1 MNLDELKKGWGVLNE
16 RLSQN
21 EVISQRIIKE
31 MILRKTNAAY
41 DSIYRASKWSL
52 MVIFLLGG
60 LLLPFAKMQG
70 MPIYRETFIAM
81 ETFIFLGF
89 LFEGYMFYLLS
100 RFNLNTMKVDEAMR
114 SMLKYK
120 KMYINNQRCAKY
132 GALLIII
139 VCMGLQNAFTPL
151 VIALTILFTFT
162 LIAFFLGYTQ
172 DKRLRQ
178 SLQEIE
184 DGLRE
189 LKEYE

>member
-21 EVISQRIIKE
+21 EVVSQRIIKE
-31 MILRKTNAAY
+31 MILCKTNSAY
-41 DSIYRASKWSL
+41 DNIYRASKWSL

-139 VCMGLQNAFTPL
+139 VCMGLQKAFTPL
-151 VIALTILFTFT
+151 VIALTILFT

>member
-21 EVISQRIIKE
+21 EVVSQRIIKE
-31 MILRKTNAAY
+31 MILCKTNSAY
-41 DSIYRASKWSL
+41 DNIYRASKWSL
-52 MVIFLLGG
+52 MVIFFAG

-81 ETFIFLGF
+81 EAFIFLGF

-139 VCMGLQNAFTPL
+139 VCMGLQNAFTPV
-151 VIALTILFTFT
+151 VIIPT
-162 LIAFFLGYTQ
+162 LLAIIIAFFLGYAQ

>member
-21 EVISQRIIKE
+21 EVVSQRIIKE
-31 MILRKTNAAY
+31 MILSKTNSAY
-41 DSIYRASKWSL
+41 DNIYRASKWSL

-151 VIALTILFTFT
+151 VIALTILFT

>member
-1 MNLDELKKGWGVLNE
+1 MNLDELKKGWSVLNE

-151 VIALTILFTFT
+151 VIALTILFT

>member
-21 EVISQRIIKE
+21 EVVSQRIIKE

-41 DSIYRASKWSL
+41 DSIYRASKWSF

-139 VCMGLQNAFTPL
+139 VCMGLQKAFTPV
-151 VIALTILFTFT
+151 VIIPTILAII
-162 LIAFFLGYTQ
+162 IAFFLGYAQ

>member
-21 EVISQRIIKE
+21 EVVSQRIIKE
-31 MILRKTNAAY
+31 MILCKTNSAY
-41 DSIYRASKWSL
+41 DNIYRASKWSL

-151 VIALTILFTFT
+151 VIALTILFT

>member
-151 VIALTILFTFT
+151 VIALTILFT

-189 LKEYE
+189 LKDYE

>member
-139 VCMGLQNAFTPL
+139 VCMGLQNAFTPV
-151 VIALTILFTFT
+151 VIALTILFT

-184 DGLRE
+184 DGLCE
-189 LKEYE
+189 LEEYE

>member
-1 MNLDELKKGWGVLNE
+1 MNLDELKKGWSVLNE

-31 MILRKTNAAY
+31 MILCKTNSAY
-41 DSIYRASKWSL
+41 ESLYRASKWSL

-139 VCMGLQNAFTPL
+139 VCMGLQNAFTPV
-151 VIALTILFTFT
+151 VIIPTILAIV
-162 LIAFFLGYTQ
+162 IAFFLGYAQ

-178 SLQEIE
+178 SLQDIE

>member
-21 EVISQRIIKE
+21 EVVSQRIIKE

-151 VIALTILFTFT
+151 VIALTILFT
-162 LIAFFLGYTQ
+162 LIAFFLGYAQ

>member
-21 EVISQRIIKE
+21 EVVSQRIIKE

-151 VIALTILFTFT
+151 VIALTILFT

>member
-1 MNLDELKKGWGVLNE
+1 MNLDELKKGWSVLNE

-31 MILRKTNAAY
+31 MILHKTNSAY
-41 DSIYRASKWSL
+41 ESLYRASKWSL

-60 LLLPFAKMQG
+60 LMLPFAKMQG
-70 MPIYRETFIAM
+70 VPIYRETFIAM

-151 VIALTILFTFT
+151 VIALTILFT

-172 DKRLRQ
+172 NKRLRQ

>member
-21 EVISQRIIKE
+21 EVVSQRIIKE
-31 MILRKTNAAY
+31 MILSKTNSAY
-41 DSIYRASKWSL
+41 ESLYRASKWSL

-81 ETFIFLGF
+81 EAFIFLGF
-89 LFEGYMFYLLS
+89 LFEGYLFYLLS

-139 VCMGLQNAFTPL
+139 VCMGLQNAFTPV
-151 VIALTILFTFT
+151 VIIPTILAII
-162 LIAFFLGYTQ
+162 IAFFLGYAQ

-178 SLQEIE
+178 SLQDIE

>member
-89 LFEGYMFYLLS
+89 FFEGYMFYLLS

-139 VCMGLQNAFTPL
+139 VCMGLQNAFTPV
-151 VIALTILFTFT
+151 VIIPTILAII
-162 LIAFFLGYTQ
+162 IAFFLGYAQ

>member
-21 EVISQRIIKE
+21 EVVSQRIIKE

-89 LFEGYMFYLLS
+89 FFEGYMFYLLS

-139 VCMGLQNAFTPL
+139 VCMGLQNAFTPV
-151 VIALTILFTFT
+151 VIIPTILAIV
-162 LIAFFLGYTQ
+162 IAFFLGYAQ

>member
-151 VIALTILFTFT
+151 VIALTILFT

>member
-132 GALLIII
+132 GAFLIII

-151 VIALTILFTFT
+151 VIALTILFT

-184 DGLRE
+184 DGLCE

>member
-60 LLLPFAKMQG
+60 LMLPFAKMQG

-139 VCMGLQNAFTPL
+139 VCMGLQNAFTPV
-151 VIALTILFTFT
+151 VIIPTILAIV
-162 LIAFFLGYTQ
+162 IAFFLGYAQ

>member
-1 MNLDELKKGWGVLNE
+1 MNLDELKKGWSVLNE

-139 VCMGLQNAFTPL
+139 VCMGLQNAFTPV
-151 VIALTILFTFT
+151 VIIPTILAIV
-162 LIAFFLGYTQ
+162 IAFFLGYAQ

>member
-1 MNLDELKKGWGVLNE
+1 MNLDELKKGWSVLNE

-21 EVISQRIIKE
+21 EVVSQRIIKE

-151 VIALTILFTFT
+151 VIALTILFT

>member
-21 EVISQRIIKE
+21 EVVSQRIIKE

-139 VCMGLQNAFTPL
+139 VCMGLQNAFTPV
-151 VIALTILFTFT
+151 VIIPTILAIV
-162 LIAFFLGYTQ
+162 IAFFLGYAQ

-178 SLQEIE
+178 NLQEIE

>member
-89 LFEGYMFYLLS
+89 FFEGYMFYLLS

-151 VIALTILFTFT
+151 VIALTILFT

>member
-21 EVISQRIIKE
+21 EVVSQRIIKE
-31 MILRKTNAAY
+31 MILHKTNSAY
-41 DSIYRASKWSL
+41 ESLYRASKWSL

-60 LLLPFAKMQG
+60 LMLPFAKMQG

-151 VIALTILFTFT
+151 VIALTILFT

-184 DGLRE
+184 DGLLE

>member
-151 VIALTILFTFT
+151 VIALTILFT

-184 DGLRE
+184 DGLCE

>member
-21 EVISQRIIKE
+21 EVVSQRIIKE

-89 LFEGYMFYLLS
+89 FFEGYMFYLLS

-139 VCMGLQNAFTPL
+139 VCMGLQNAFTPV
-151 VIALTILFTFT
+151 VIIPTILAII
-162 LIAFFLGYTQ
+162 IAFFLGYAQ

>member
-31 MILRKTNAAY
+31 MILRKANAAY

-151 VIALTILFTFT
+151 VIALTILFT

>member
-60 LLLPFAKMQG
+60 LMLPFAKMQG

-151 VIALTILFTFT
+151 VIALTILFT

-184 DGLRE
+184 DGLCE

>member
-21 EVISQRIIKE
+21 EVVSQRIIKE
-31 MILRKTNAAY
+31 MILHKTNSAY
-41 DSIYRASKWSL
+41 ESLYRASKWSL

-60 LLLPFAKMQG
+60 LMLPFAKMQG

-151 VIALTILFTFT
+151 VIALTILFT

>member
-1 MNLDELKKGWGVLNE
+1 MNLDELKKGWSVLNE

-89 LFEGYMFYLLS
+89 LYEGYMFYLLS

-151 VIALTILFTFT
+151 VIALTILFT

>member
-139 VCMGLQNAFTPL
+139 VCMGLQNAFTPV
-151 VIALTILFTFT
+151 VIIPTILAII
-162 LIAFFLGYTQ
+162 IAFFLGYAQ

>member
-1 MNLDELKKGWGVLNE
+1 MNLDELKKGWSVLNE

-41 DSIYRASKWSL
+41 DSIYRVSKWSL

-151 VIALTILFTFT
+151 VIALTILFT

-178 SLQEIE
+178 SLQDIE

>member
-139 VCMGLQNAFTPL
+139 VCMGLQNAFTPV
-151 VIALTILFTFT
+151 VIIPTILAIV
-162 LIAFFLGYTQ
+162 IAFFLGYAQ

>member
-31 MILRKTNAAY
+31 MILCKTNSAY
-41 DSIYRASKWSL
+41 DNIYRASKWSL

-151 VIALTILFTFT
+151 VIALTILFT

-184 DGLRE
+184 DGLCE

>member
-1 MNLDELKKGWGVLNE
+1 
-16 RLSQN
+16 
-21 EVISQRIIKE
+21 
-31 MILRKTNAAY
+31 
-41 DSIYRASKWSL
+41 
-52 MVIFLLGG
+52 
-60 LLLPFAKMQG
+60 
-70 MPIYRETFIAM
+70 
-81 ETFIFLGF
+81 
-89 LFEGYMFYLLS
+89 
-100 RFNLNTMKVDEAMR
+100 MKVDEAMR

-139 VCMGLQNAFTPL
+139 VCMGLQNAFTPV
-151 VIALTILFTFT
+151 VIIPTILAII
-162 LIAFFLGYTQ
+162 IAFFLGYAQ

>member
-21 EVISQRIIKE
+21 EVVSQRIIKE
-31 MILRKTNAAY
+31 MILSKTNSAY
-41 DSIYRASKWSL
+41 DNIYRASKWSL
-52 MVIFLLGG
+52 RVIFLLGG

-139 VCMGLQNAFTPL
+139 VCMGLQNAFTPV
-151 VIALTILFTFT
+151 VIIPTILAIV
-162 LIAFFLGYTQ
+162 IAFFLGYAQ

>member
-1 MNLDELKKGWGVLNE
+1 MNLDELKKGWSVLNE

-52 MVIFLLGG
+52 MGIFLLGG

-151 VIALTILFTFT
+151 VIALTILFT

>member
-31 MILRKTNAAY
+31 MILRKANAAY

-151 VIALTILFTFT
+151 VIALTILFT

-184 DGLRE
+184 DGLRA